1 MIGRAVAGLT
11 ALACTAAAVW
21 LAAHHPLSASLAVA
35 LTVLAGVAV
44 ARWPWI
50 WPVMLPAALP
60 WLALAPWSGWVTV
73 EEMDLLVL
81 AVAAGGYGRWA
92 WRPQPHRSGIDV
104 GAAVALLLLALWT
117 TSVLVSLARGIADAG
132 GLTLDWYQAY
142 RGPMNALRLAKPTL
156 AVWLLLPLWL
166 RLEATL
172 DARATDRLTLGLA
185 LCHAAAALSCLY
197 ERLAYTGLLNFS
209 ADYRTTGLFW
219 EMHVGGA
226 GLDACLA
233 LTFPFVWRLWAKARG
248 RWASALSLALLLLG
262 VYAVLTTFSRILL
275 LAVPLGIV
283 VMLWMQRHRGAAGP
297 APSGGGAASR
307 RQQLTVGALCLALG
321 LAAAWLFVGAGYRGL
336 IALLGCAALLLVL
349 APKAARMPARQWALA
364 VALALACGPVWL
376 GGAMWLP
383 KGPYIAFAIV
393 LAMSLAAAMGAL
405 RLPSPTALAAGGYW
419 VTVGC
424 LGLVAW
430 HWGDAR
436 GLHTAWPAIGLLALA
451 LPLLSTLWPD
461 PWPDNLR
468 WQAGAWTLLGAMAMV
483 IAIFGGG
490 SYMSGR
496 VSASDGDR
504 QDRLHHWQ
512 TAMAMVDG
520 DEARWLGIGLGRF
533 LDRYAVTASVGQR
546 PGDLRLVNDGG
557 VPVMNLATGTHLQ
570 DWGTVLRLSQRI
582 PRPSEGPVTVR
593 LVVRGAPGTTVHA
606 EICIKH
612 LLYDHGC
619 RFGKAALPQAE
630 TQPASEAQP
639 AQAAAVPDPG
649 AWQTLS
655 FTLQDTTLPPD
666 PWYLPRITVFSL
678 ASETA
683 QHGLALREV
692 SVVDGSGAEL
702 ITNGRFQQA
711 GARWFFSS
719 DRNHMPWHAKNL
731 AVHVAV
737 EQGWLGIASLGL
749 MTLAAF
755 AMSIGRVRRLP
766 LAPALAAAL
775 AGAWAVGLIDSLI
788 DMPRIALLL
797 LLLTAIAIAQRPQRR
812 LNAPPASATLERS
825 NTLQPHP

>member
-1 MIGRAVAGLT
+1 MIGRAAAGLT
-11 ALACTAAAVW
+11 ALCCAAAALW
-21 LAAHHPLSASLAVA
+21 LAAHHPLSASIAVA
-35 LTVLAGVAV
+35 LTVMAGAAV

-50 WPVMLPAALP
+50 WPVLLPAALP
-60 WLALAPWSGWVTV
+60 WLAFAPWSGWITV

-92 WRPQPHRSGIDV
+92 VRPQPHRGGLDV
-104 GAAVALLLLALWT
+104 GGAVALLLLALWT

-166 RLEATL
+166 RLETTP

-233 LTFPFVWRLWAKARG
+233 MTFPFAWRLWAKARS

-275 LAVPLGIV
+275 LAVPLGVV
-283 VMLWMQRHRGAAGP
+283 VMLWMQRHRGAAVP
-297 APSGGGAASR
+297 TPSGGTASR
-307 RQQLTVGALCLALG
+307 RQQLTVAGVCVVLG

-336 IALLGCAALLLVL
+336 IALLGCSALLLVL
-349 APKAARMPARQWALA
+349 APKAARLRASEWALA
-364 VALALACGPVWL
+364 VAVALALGPVWL
-376 GGAMWLP
+376 AGAVWLP
-383 KGPYIAFAIV
+383 KGPYLAFAVV
-393 LAMSLAAAMGAL
+393 LAVSLAAALGAL
-405 RLPSPTALAAGGYW
+405 RLPSRTALAVGGYW
-419 VTVGC
+419 VAVAC

-430 HWGDAR
+430 HWGESR

-461 PWPDNLR
+461 PWPDHLR

-490 SYMSGR
+490 AYMSDR

-512 TAMAMVDG
+512 TAIAMVDG
-520 DEARWLGIGLGRF
+520 DEAHWLGIGLGRF
-533 LDRYAVTASVGQR
+533 LDRYAITASVGQR
-546 PGDLRLVNDGG
+546 PGDLRLVEEDGA
-557 VPVMNLATGTHLQ
+557 PVMNMATGTHLQ

-582 PRPSEGPVTVR
+582 TRPPEGTVTVR
-593 LVVRGAPGTTVHA
+593 LVVRGDPGTTVHA
-606 EICIKH
+606 EICVKH

-619 RFGKAALPQAE
+619 RFGKAALPKADAAPGSD
-630 TQPASEAQP
+630 T
-639 AQAAAVPDPG
+639 AAAPEATAQGPG
-649 AWQTLS
+649 SWQTLS
-655 FTLQDTTLPPD
+655 FALQDTALPSD
-666 PWYLPRITVFSL
+666 PWSLPRITVFSL
-678 ASETA
+678 ANETA
-683 QHGLALREV
+683 QHRLAVREV
-692 SVVDGSGAEL
+692 SVVDARGAEL
-702 ITNGRFQQA
+702 ITNGRFEQA

-719 DRNHMPWHAKNL
+719 DRNHLPWHAKNL
-731 AVHVAV
+731 GVHVAV
-737 EQGWLGIASLGL
+737 EQGWLGVAALGL

-755 AMSIGRVRRLP
+755 AMAIGRVRRLP
-766 LAPALAAAL
+766 LAPALAGAL

-797 LLLTAIAIAQRPQRR
+797 LLLTVIAIAQRPRR
-812 LNAPPASATLERS
+812 SAPDSPARS
-825 NTLQPHP
+825 TTEPPPP

>member
-1 MIGRAVAGLT
+1 MIGRAVAGVT
-11 ALACTAAAVW
+11 ALSCAAAAVW
-21 LAAHHPLSASLAVA
+21 LASHHPLSAPLAVA
-35 LTVLAGVAV
+35 MTLLAGVAV

-50 WPVMLPAALP
+50 WPVMLPALLP
-60 WLALAPWSGWVTV
+60 LLALAPWSGWITV

-81 AVAAGGYGRWA
+81 AVAAGGYARWA
-92 WRPQPHRSGIDV
+92 LRPQPHRRGIDV
-104 GAAVALLLLALWT
+104 GAALALMLLALWT
-117 TSVLVSLARGIADAG
+117 TSVLISLMRGIADAG
-132 GLTLDWYQAY
+132 GLALGWYEAY

-166 RLEATL
+166 RLEATP

-185 LCHAAAALSCLY
+185 LCHAGAALSCLY

-209 ADYRTTGLFW
+209 TDYRTTGLFW

-233 LTFPFVWRLWAKARG
+233 MTFPFVWRLWAKAQS

-275 LAVPLGIV
+275 LAVPLGV
-283 VMLWMQRHRGAAGP
+283 AVMLWMQRHRGTAAP
-297 APSGGGAASR
+297 TTSGDGAASR
-307 RQQLTVGALCLALG
+307 RQQLTVGAVCLVLG

-336 IALLGCAALLLVL
+336 IALLGCSALLLVL
-349 APKAARMPARQWALA
+349 APKAARLQAREWAVAVA
-364 VALALACGPVWL
+364 VALALGPVWL
-376 GGAMWLP
+376 VGAMWLP
-383 KGPYIAFAIV
+383 KGPYVAFALI
-393 LAMSLAAAMGAL
+393 LAMSLAAAMGLL
-405 RLPSPTALAAGGYW
+405 RLPSATALAVGGYW
-419 VTVGC
+419 VAVAC

-430 HWGDAR
+430 HWGAEP

-461 PWPDNLR
+461 PWPNNLR

-512 TAMAMVDG
+512 TALAMVDG

-546 PGDLRLVNDGG
+546 PGDLRLVEKDGP
-557 VPVMNLATGTHLQ
+557 PVMNMATGTHLQ

-582 PRPSEGPVTVR
+582 TRPPDGPVTVR
-593 LVVRGAPGTTVHA
+593 LLVRGAPGTTVHA
-606 EICIKH
+606 EICVKH
-612 LLYDHGC
+612 LLYDAGC
-619 RFGKAALPQAE
+619 RFGKAALPKADTAPDAE
-630 TQPASEAQP
+630 ASTAQG
-639 AQAAAVPDPG
+639 AAAADPG
-649 AWQTLS
+649 RWQTLT
-655 FTLQDTTLPPD
+655 FELQDSPLPAD
-666 PWYLPRITVFSL
+666 PWYMPRVTVFSL
-678 ASETA
+678 ASENA
-683 QHGLALREV
+683 LRGLAVREL
-692 SVVDGSGAEL
+692 SVVDSRGVEL

-711 GARWFFSS
+711 GAQWFFSS
-719 DRNHMPWHAKNL
+719 DRNHMPWHAKSL
-731 AVHVAV
+731 AVHLLV
-737 EQGWLGIASLGL
+737 EQGWLGLASLVL
-749 MTLAAF
+749 LTVTALAV
-755 AMSIGRVRRLP
+755 SIGRVRRLP

-788 DMPRIALLL
+788 DMPRIAMLL
-797 LLLTAIAIAQRPQRR
+797 LLLTTIAIAQRPR
-812 LNAPPASATLERS
+812 SERS
-825 NTLQPHP
+825 RAA

>member
-1 MIGRAVAGLT
+1 VIGRAVAGVT
-11 ALACTAAAVW
+11 ALSCAAVAVW
-21 LAAHHPLSASLAVA
+21 LAAHHPLSAPLAVA
-35 LTVLAGVAV
+35 MTLLAGAAV

-50 WPVMLPAALP
+50 WPVMVPALLPL
-60 WLALAPWSGWVTV
+60 LALAPWSGWISV

-92 WRPQPHRSGIDV
+92 LRPQPHRSGIDV
-104 GAAVALLLLALWT
+104 GAALALLLLALWT
-117 TSVLVSLARGIADAG
+117 VSVVISLMRGITDAG

-166 RLEATL
+166 RLEATP

-219 EMHVGGA
+219 EMHIGGA

-233 LTFPFVWRLWAKARG
+233 MTFPFAWRLWAKAQS
-248 RWASALSLALLLLG
+248 RWASVLSLALLLLG

-283 VMLWMQRHRGAAGP
+283 VMLWMQRHRGTAAP
-297 APSGGGAASR
+297 TSSSSATASR
-307 RQQLTVGALCLALG
+307 RQLLTFGMLCLAIG

-336 IALLGCAALLLVL
+336 AALLGSSALLLML
-349 APKAARMPARQWALA
+349 APKAARLQAREWALA
-364 VALALACGPVWL
+364 VALALVFGPLWL
-376 GGAMWLP
+376 ALAWWLP
-383 KGPYIAFAIV
+383 KGPYVAFALI
-393 LAMSLAAAMGAL
+393 LAMSLATAMGLL
-405 RLPSPTALAAGGYW
+405 RLPSPTALAVGGYW
-419 VTVGC
+419 VAVAC

-430 HWGDAR
+430 HWGGER
-436 GLHTAWPAIGLLALA
+436 GLHTAWPAIALLALA
-451 LPLLSTLWPD
+451 LPLVATLWPD
-461 PWPDNLR
+461 PWPDHLR
-468 WQAGAWTLLGAMAMV
+468 WQAGAWTLLGAIAMV
-483 IAIFGGG
+483 IALFGGG

-512 TAMAMVDG
+512 TALSMIDSE
-520 DEARWLGIGLGRF
+520 EARWLGIGLGRF

-546 PGDLRLVNDGG
+546 PGDLRLVENEGAQA
-557 VPVMNLATGTHLQ
+557 MNLATGTHLQ

-582 PRPSEGPVTVR
+582 ARPQQGPVTVR
-593 LVVRGAPGTTVHA
+593 MVVRGAPGTTLHA
-606 EICIKH
+606 EICVKH

-619 RFGKAALPQAE
+619 QFGKAALPPADTATGSAASP
-630 TQPASEAQP
+630 TQGATS
-639 AQAAAVPDPG
+639 PG
-649 AWQTLS
+649 PWQTL
-655 FTLQDTTLPPD
+655 TYELQDSPLPTD

-678 ASETA
+678 ASENA
-683 QHGLALREV
+683 LHGLALREV
-692 SVVDGSGAEL
+692 SVVDGRGVEL

-711 GARWFFSS
+711 GAHWFFSS
-719 DRNHMPWHAKNL
+719 DRNHLPWHAKSL
-731 AVHVAV
+731 TVHLLV
-737 EQGWLGIASLGL
+737 EQGWLGLASLGL
-749 MTLAAF
+749 MTLAAL
-755 AMSIGRVRRLP
+755 AVSIGRVRRLP
-766 LAPALAAAL
+766 LAPALAAGL

-797 LLLTAIAIAQRPQRR
+797 LLLTTIAIAQRPR
-812 LNAPPASATLERS
+812 SARS
-825 NTLQPHP
+825 RSA